1 MHNIFSYLYIFF
13 VPLLCIS
20 TIAVNAQ
27 TKGNELEVV
36 NESQEQL
43 SLFLEK
49 IPSGSEAE
57 FGFEN
62 REDFSS
68 AIIQDAYNVL
78 LPNADFYA
86 DESIDSLKTYT
97 YYSKYWEIPISVD
110 GNNCCFLIGMFV
122 DDEFK
127 IFTICSKSIS
137 SSIKIMNKN
146 KGEGKYK
153 NYILKFP
160 ELQKEYFICSDS
172 EANIRSSKGVE
183 ICYYQNGNCTNELA
197 LREILKNEKK
207 NLKKNKSH
215 EY

>member
-36 NESQEQL
+36 NESQRQL

-49 IPSGSEAE
+49 IPPGSEAE

-62 REDFSS
+62 REDFAK

-78 LPNADFYA
+78 LPNADFYS
-86 DESIDSLKTYT
+86 DEFLDSAKTYT
-97 YYSKYWEIPISVD
+97 YNSKYWEIPISVD
-110 GNNCCFLIGMFV
+110 GNNCCFLIGMFIN
-122 DDEFK
+122 DEFK
-127 IFTICSKSIS
+127 VFTISGKSVTR
-137 SSIKIMNKN
+137 SITFLNAQKEEEK
-146 KGEGKYK
+146 KK

-160 ELQKEYFICSDS
+160 ELQKEYLISSGS
-172 EANIRSSKGVE
+172 EDNFRRCKGVE
-183 ICYYQNGNCTNELA
+183 ICYDYNGKCTNELA
-197 LREILKNEKK
+197 LSEILKNEKK
-207 NLKKNKSH
+207 NLKKAKDH
-215 EY
+215 E